1 MMNLDSDGIV
11 IPRLEKVLVDLFSRE
26 PALEPFGGAEMDRV
40 FKNVF
45 DTYALNADSILR
57 YAARRGKRQ
66 EMVEYLT
73 SQKLT

>member
-1 MMNLDSDGIV
+1 MINLDSGGIV
-11 IPRLEKVLVDLFSRE
+11 IPKLEKMLVDLFSRE
-26 PALEPFGGAEMDRV
+26 PALEPFGDAEIDRV
-40 FKNVF
+40 FRNAF

-66 EMVEYLT
+66 EMIEYLT